1 MKSRN
6 LSSEGLRSH
15 SEALYSLLIKPV
27 IKSTPAWCSFHNDL
41 EQLAACLQSYLKF
54 LSSKNEDIN
63 QNHNLQHL
71 VRPVGEYTTVEHRK
85 NCRPETLK
93 GRYELLDRAVRS
105 GGESSFIFFEE
116 DKYLSTPFESN
127 QQRYKYF
134 TELALTVP
142 IDIYRYCPGGSI
154 VASYCIV
161 FSKES
166 RSEQELLIEGARFV
180 LRNKNHFKEY
190 HTRAMKR
197 SFKEKINNISKIS
210 PSVLDLIYK
219 ELTLDAATAAHPDIQ
234 ERLCLISLGETDLIA
249 DLRHLNPGR
258 PNKFDEYFQH
268 LAAVVEEST
277 AADERRHGTAHLSEW
292 LSLGDMMKRAEER
305 CPENTLI
312 PSKSLVRLQFAP
324 RNPYA
329 RTAWNFTSKI
339 EVQYKIQ
346 RRQLRMSH
354 PDEHYCNALLKYLK
368 ERAIDLNS
376 LDDVNVGFFS
386 CDDKAKVPIGEPG
399 FAVSTGVRGKQTI
412 APTSTTLVAGDQD
425 MTKSSLTPSVTL
437 DIKIPSNVEESFV
450 RGKVSV
456 TVNDSVFQSSN
467 AVSLSRLL
475 HERHVNVLLKYTD
488 GGVDHRNTLEAVKC
502 AAICLF
508 KEHNLDMLV
517 LCRCAPGHSWRNP
530 AERVMSIL
538 NLGLQNCSLEREKV
552 NEDDEKLLKKCGSMS
567 EIRQMAMKEP
577 HLKESYQESVEKV
590 QATIQKRF
598 RRLKLKDEP
607 IVTADPVKDDEIDLF
622 KV

>member
-1 MKSRN
+1 M
-6 LSSEGLRSH
+6 
-15 SEALYSLLIKPV
+15 
-27 IKSTPAWCSFHNDL
+27 
-41 EQLAACLQSYLKF
+41 
-54 LSSKNEDIN
+54 
-63 QNHNLQHL
+63 
-71 VRPVGEYTTVEHRK
+71 
-85 NCRPETLK
+85 
-93 GRYELLDRAVRS
+93 
-105 GGESSFIFFEE
+105 
-116 DKYLSTPFESN
+116 
-127 QQRYKYF
+127 
-134 TELALTVP
+134 P

-234 ERLCLISLGETDLIA
+234 ERLRLISLGETDLIA

-376 LDDVNVGFFS
+376 LDDMNVGFFS

-412 APTSTTLVAGDQD
+412 APTSTTLVAGDHD

-437 DIKIPSNVEESFV
+437 DIKIPSNVEEFFV

-467 AVSLSRLL
+467 AFRHAVSLSRLL

-622 KV
+622 KRHLRELFADLDLEKLQKVHTEKVKSYVTWKEKHCRERQYSFQIRKCPDAECCIPSTCSSADEKFVWLPDPVLKDDGHFKSYSEVNGTDTTEADRPTSKSAGKQATTTSCSKPGTKRQSQQDVLCPLQCRVS